1 MVNIV
6 KRSGKTAEFNS
17 QKVHLAITK
26 ALVEQNKATEI
37 SHIVEEIST
46 LVTEG
51 MTVESVQD
59 LIEIALMKEK
69 LFDTAKS
76 FILYRDKKTSLRQRA
91 SGRDKDAFDQS
102 AKYFGTP
109 SQMYQFYSKYA
120 RWNPEQGRRETWEE
134 AIGRVIT
141 FLKKSVPDVI
151 TPEEWDEL
159 HSSMRVMDAL
169 PAMRVLQMAGPTLDR
184 CNMGVYNCAAV
195 AIDSLHIFSEIL
207 YISMQGTGVAYSVED
222 EFVHKLPGIRRQ
234 KKSTPKHFVVPDTT
248 EGWADAILLGIKTWA
263 SGEDVTFDLSL
274 IRAQGTVLK
283 TKGGRSSGPLPLKGL
298 LEFTKA
304 KILSRQ
310 GSRLSSLD
318 CHDICC
324 KIGEI
329 VHVGGV
335 RRSALLALFD
345 LDDEEMRLCKQG
357 QFWNQNPQRFMSNN
371 SAAYE
376 QKPSS
381 VEFLSMWSDLA
392 KSGTGEPGI
401 FNRQAFVN
409 QLPKRRKKVKLLT
422 NPCVTAETLVMTSNG
437 PRRIDS
443 LVGEQF
449 QALVNGEEFSSTA
462 NGAFVTG
469 IKPVFKLSTDS
480 GFEVRATENHKILIA
495 TKSGRSTFNHVWCEL
510 KDVKVGDNVVL
521 HKHTNVEWDGK
532 GTHDEGWLLGSLV
545 GDGNITK
552 SGTANLDYWGDT
564 RQTMMS
570 HAAALVHKT
579 VKCRSDLGGCD
590 APKYNRC
597 RIEST
602 GVGNLAAQYE
612 IHASK
617 LLSDVIE
624 DTSSSF
630 QRGFLQGWFDSD
642 GSVQGNTTKGVSI
655 RLTSVNLAGLKTAQ
669 RMLARLGIISK
680 IYQERNPAGAKSL
693 PDGKGGHKLY
703 ECHATHDLVISKDNI
718 QRYEKSIGFVE
729 PKKAADLN
737 DLVSSYKRAPY
748 KEQYVSAVTSIIPD
762 GKETV
767 YDCTVPGPDAFDA
780 NGIYVHNCAEIG
792 LRPDGGLCNLSIIV
806 AREDDTPE
814 TLKKK
819 ARVAA
824 IFGTIQSCLTN
835 FGYVSPIWKK
845 NADEERLLGVDITG
859 QLDCRILRPGA
870 SGREELLQS
879 LLALVRETNVEFA
892 RRLGINESVA
902 TTCVKPSGN
911 SAQLL
916 NCSSGIHPRYAP
928 FYIRRFRAGRFDP
941 LTQMMMDA
949 GVPWFPET
957 GQSRTECTVAV
968 FEFPTK
974 SPEGSITKDDISAV
988 DMLENWLVWKKNYTE
1003 HTVSV
1008 TVSVGDNEWLQAG
1021 NWVYENW
1028 ESVTGISFLPRD
1040 GGLYALAPYET
1051 CTEAEYDKRLKEFP
1065 VLDFSKLA
1073 YYESTDMTTGSQEL
1087 ACVAGNCET

>member
-6 KRSGKTAEFNS
+6 KRSGKTAEFNP

-37 SHIVEEIST
+37 SHIVEEISG

-76 FILYRDKKTSLRQRA
+76 FILYRDKKTGLRQRA
-91 SGRDKDAFDQS
+91 NKRDKEAFDES

-120 RWNPEQGRRETWEE
+120 RWNSEQGRRETWEE

-151 TPEEWDEL
+151 TSEEWDEL

-248 EGWADAILLGIKTWA
+248 EGWADAILLGVKTWA
-263 SGEDVTFDLSL
+263 AGDDVTFDLSL
-274 IRAQGTVLK
+274 IRPQGAVLK

-298 LEFTKA
+298 LEFTKV
-304 KILSRQ
+304 KILARQ

-422 NPCVTAETLVMTSNG
+422 NPC
-437 PRRIDS
+437 
-443 LVGEQF
+443 
-449 QALVNGEEFSSTA
+449 
-462 NGAFVTG
+462 
-469 IKPVFKLSTDS
+469 
-480 GFEVRATENHKILIA
+480 
-495 TKSGRSTFNHVWCEL
+495 
-510 KDVKVGDNVVL
+510 
-521 HKHTNVEWDGK
+521 
-532 GTHDEGWLLGSLV
+532 
-545 GDGNITK
+545 
-552 SGTANLDYWGDT
+552 
-564 RQTMMS
+564 
-570 HAAALVHKT
+570 
-579 VKCRSDLGGCD
+579 
-590 APKYNRC
+590 
-597 RIEST
+597 
-602 GVGNLAAQYE
+602 
-612 IHASK
+612 
-617 LLSDVIE
+617 
-624 DTSSSF
+624 
-630 QRGFLQGWFDSD
+630 
-642 GSVQGNTTKGVSI
+642 
-655 RLTSVNLAGLKTAQ
+655 
-669 RMLARLGIISK
+669 
-680 IYQERNPAGAKSL
+680 
-693 PDGKGGHKLY
+693 
-703 ECHATHDLVISKDNI
+703 
-718 QRYEKSIGFVE
+718 
-729 PKKAADLN
+729 
-737 DLVSSYKRAPY
+737 
-748 KEQYVSAVTSIIPD
+748 
-762 GKETV
+762 
-767 YDCTVPGPDAFDA
+767 
-780 NGIYVHNCAEIG
+780 AEIG

-819 ARVAA
+819 ARTAA

-879 LLALVRETNVEFA
+879 LLAHVRETNVEFA

-957 GQSRTECTVAV
+957 GQSRTECSVAV
-968 FEFPTK
+968 FEFPVK

-988 DMLENWLVWKKNYTE
+988 AMLENWLVWKKNYTE

-1051 CTEAEYDKRLKEFP
+1051 CTEAEFDKRTKEFP